1 MTRRGT
7 KNGERCRSWWR
18 SFIAVASLLAVA
30 LAPVKARAAD
40 PVLDA
45 FVAEVVAR
53 NPGLKA
59 RVLEHESVRRDASAE
74 GLWPDPQVSVMLDNV
89 PERMGGE
96 MPMVRYQVS
105 QMVPWPGKL
114 RLMEEA
120 LLRRAD
126 GRAALAQSKRLDLI
140 REAKRAYLM
149 LAQNAGM
156 RAVNQSSRNLLTTI
170 ANAALARYGAGTG
183 GHHEVVRAEVEQNA
197 LEVEAVDLEGERIA
211 TIAMMNSLRNARMD
225 AAFRDPPLPSDEDA
239 PSPGRFAELLKL
251 AEARRP
257 ELQAM
262 RAMQREELTMASLA
276 RRERLPDF
284 MTSVW
289 YNQMLGEPD
298 AMGVMVGT
306 TLPLF
311 NLTRQGRRAEAA
323 ELRAESAG
331 SEFEAMRAMIRFEIA
346 DALRRL
352 ETAKRSLELIVRVAE
367 PKAQE
372 SFSSSL
378 SGFSTGMIDVVGVL
392 EAWRALQNIE
402 RARVEAVVARSM
414 AAADLER
421 AVGGQQAKALP

>member
-1 MTRRGT
+1 V
-7 KNGERCRSWWR
+7 
-18 SFIAVASLLAVA
+18 VASLLAVA
-30 LAPVKARAAD
+30 LAPVQARAAE

-59 RVLEHESVRRDASAE
+59 RVLEHQGVRRDASAE
-74 GLWPDPQVSVMLDNV
+74 GLWPDPQISVMLDNV

-96 MPMVRYQVS
+96 MPMLRYQVS

-126 GRAALAQSKRLDLI
+126 GRAALARGKQLDLI
-140 REAKRAYLM
+140 REAKRAYFM

-170 ANAALARYGAGTG
+170 AKAALARYGAGTG
-183 GHHEVVRAEVEQNA
+183 GHHEVVRAEVEQSA
-197 LEVEAVDLEGERIA
+197 LDVEAVDLEGERMA
-211 TIAMMNSLRNARMD
+211 TIAMMNALRNARMD
-225 AAFRDPPLPSDEDA
+225 TVFPDPPLPSDEDGRT
-239 PSPGRFAELLKL
+239 PGRFAELFKL

-298 AMGVMVGT
+298 AMGVMLGT

-311 NLTRQGRRAEAA
+311 TLTRQGRRAEAA
-323 ELRAESAG
+323 DLRAESAG
-331 SEFEAMRAMIRFEIA
+331 SDLEAMRAMIRFETA

-352 ETAKRSLELIVRVAE
+352 QTAKRSLELIARVAE
-367 PKAQE
+367 PKAEE

-378 SGFSTGMIDVVGVL
+378 SGFSTGSIDIVGVL
-392 EAWRALQNIE
+392 EAWRALQSIE
-402 RARVEAVVARSM
+402 RARVEAVVSRSI
-414 AAADLER
+414 AAVDLER
-421 AVGGQQAKALP
+421 AIGGAVPRALP